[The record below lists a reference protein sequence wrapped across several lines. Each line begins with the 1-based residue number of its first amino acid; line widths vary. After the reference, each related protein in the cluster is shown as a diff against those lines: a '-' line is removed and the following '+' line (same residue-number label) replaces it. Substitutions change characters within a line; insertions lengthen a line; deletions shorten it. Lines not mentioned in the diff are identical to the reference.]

1 MYKTIIFG
9 CGSFGERVYNNLK
22 EDYDI
27 QYFCDN
33 DKNKWG
39 KNFCDKKVI
48 SPKQLLELGNDI
60 HVIVAS
66 TYYKEIIGQLLEMK
80 IKNIEYYTEAN
91 SFLNKIN
98 YEDFK
103 FDSYSYLD
111 NNYFSCSKNLIKKV
125 LFVQDAQCIRTYKI
139 SKVLQEMGIQVD
151 IAYLKSHPSIA
162 YKGLKLAYTNII
174 RIKDMNS
181 FLNFVNE
188 SDYDII
194 HSSNEPDYL
203 TCLLTKSN
211 KPIVHDC
218 HDLMSL
224 RGDIS
229 NDELVHEFVAN
240 KFSHGNMY
248 VDYSVKNYAM
258 KKFDLDESKPILVLN
273 NYTLRE
279 QKPKNF
285 LKKLSEIDGEIH
297 CVYQGGMSSDSSNHR
312 CIEDKLLKLAKH
324 KIHVHFY
331 TLNYS
336 EYYEKIALKSNYIH
350 WEGTRE
356 PYELI
361 QEMTQYDVGLV
372 IFNVNF
378 RNKYFLSSA
387 FPNKM
392 IEYLNSGLPL
402 LVEDLP
408 TLKKFVKETGCGD
421 IIDFSLDINR
431 QIENIKNLHISDDF
445 LENNQFIMEKQ
456 TNNIINFYNK
466 VINSINNR

>member
-1 MYKTIIFG
+1 M
-9 CGSFGERVYNNLK
+9 
-22 EDYDI
+22 
-27 QYFCDN
+27 
-33 DKNKWG
+33 
-39 KNFCDKKVI
+39 
-48 SPKQLLELGNDI
+48 
-60 HVIVAS
+60 
-66 TYYKEIIGQLLEMK
+66 
-80 IKNIEYYTEAN
+80 
-91 SFLNKIN
+91 
-98 YEDFK
+98 
-103 FDSYSYLD
+103 
-111 NNYFSCSKNLIKKV
+111 
-125 LFVQDAQCIRTYKI
+125 FVQDAQCIRTYKI

-285 LKKLSEIDGEIH
+285 
-297 CVYQGGMSSDSSNHR
+297 
-312 CIEDKLLKLAKH
+312 
-324 KIHVHFY
+324 
-331 TLNYS
+331 
-336 EYYEKIALKSNYIH
+336 
-350 WEGTRE
+350 
-356 PYELI
+356 
-361 QEMTQYDVGLV
+361 
-372 IFNVNF
+372 
-378 RNKYFLSSA
+378 
-387 FPNKM
+387 
-392 IEYLNSGLPL
+392 
-402 LVEDLP
+402 
-408 TLKKFVKETGCGD
+408 
-421 IIDFSLDINR
+421 
-431 QIENIKNLHISDDF
+431 
-445 LENNQFIMEKQ
+445 
-456 TNNIINFYNK
+456 
-466 VINSINNR
+466 